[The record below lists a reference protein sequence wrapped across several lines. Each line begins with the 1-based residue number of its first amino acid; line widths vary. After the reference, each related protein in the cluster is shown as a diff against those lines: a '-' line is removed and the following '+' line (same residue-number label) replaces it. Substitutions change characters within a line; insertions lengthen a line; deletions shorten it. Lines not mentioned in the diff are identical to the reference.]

1 MSSTYASH
9 LGTDL
14 ASASTSGISSAS
26 GAAPGAACSSSAGTA
41 TTTPTESLRPGN
53 DVNVDVESLK
63 DRADACGQAILDH
76 VISRGSCAAQKR
88 PSSGHGHG
96 HDHDHDQSDFTH
108 SRGSRSRHHSHRTA
122 SERKL
127 MQCLKEGIKALEYWT
142 AESTEVADTFR
153 FEGRPRYGHLLRY
166 AEHSE
171 AEISGI
177 LDDIE
182 TGLRT
187 PSAGSALIKSAM
199 SRMNT
204 GMIQGRRMYD
214 IVNSN
219 YMPWVVGRE
228 AAIRALAS
236 RLKEAEATLQEMGIT
251 IGTVVAGTRT
261 STA

>member
-1 MSSTYASH
+1 MT
-9 LGTDL
+9 
-14 ASASTSGISSAS
+14 STSTSNPSKTEPTP
-26 GAAPGAACSSSAGTA
+26 AA
-41 TTTPTESLRPGN
+41 
-53 DVNVDVESLK
+53 
-63 DRADACGQAILDH
+63 
-76 VISRGSCAAQKR
+76 KR
-88 PSSGHGHG
+88 PSIMSYRAVAVQPRNA
-96 HDHDHDQSDFTH
+96 DP
-108 SRGSRSRHHSHRTA
+108 RGMGMGMIMTMI
-122 SERKL
+122 K
-127 MQCLKEGIKALEYWT
+127 CLKEGIEALEYWT

-153 FEGRPRYGHLLRY
+153 SEGRARYGHLLRY
-166 AEHSE
+166 AEHSK

-187 PSAGSALIKSAM
+187 PSAGSALIKSAQ

-219 YMPWVVGRE
+219 YMPWVDGRE
-228 AAIRALAS
+228 AAIWALAS